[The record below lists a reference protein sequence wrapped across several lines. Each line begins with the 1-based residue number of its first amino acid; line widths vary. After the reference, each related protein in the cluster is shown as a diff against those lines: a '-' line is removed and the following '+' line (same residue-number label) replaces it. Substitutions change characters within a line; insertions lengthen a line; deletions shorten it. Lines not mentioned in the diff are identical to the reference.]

1 MSKLRFALGAL
12 AALALVYLADDCA
25 LYLRHDPLGSIVVQ
39 RHDAIPEKN
48 GKVEFAFEQPVAQP
62 CVRALFPHRRN
73 PPCWYLSRHARQ
85 RINF

>member
-25 LYLRHDPLGSIVVQ
+25 LCLRHDPLGSIVDQ
-39 RHDAIPEKN
+39 HYDAIPEKN
-48 GKVEFAFEQPVAQP
+48 GKVEFALEQPVAQP
-62 CVRALFPHRRN
+62 CVRALFPHRGN
-73 PPCWYLSRHARQ
+73 PPCWYLSRHAEQ